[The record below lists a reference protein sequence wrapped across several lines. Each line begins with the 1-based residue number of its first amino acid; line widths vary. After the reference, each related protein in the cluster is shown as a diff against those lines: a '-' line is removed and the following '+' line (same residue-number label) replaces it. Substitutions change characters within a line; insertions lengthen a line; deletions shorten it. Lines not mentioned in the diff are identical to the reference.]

1 MAANNRP
8 QMKTGKGNPEH
19 QKGQTMTKNIL
30 TIIFCMAGSAAICWL
45 CDWNAKA
52 VAWALLFWAVL
63 AVSVA
68 GATLSEQIRAKK
80 NNRR

>member
-1 MAANNRP
+1 
-8 QMKTGKGNPEH
+8 
-19 QKGQTMTKNIL
+19 MTKNIL

-52 VAWALLFWAVL
+52 VAWTLLFWAVL

-68 GATLSEQIRAKK
+68 GATLSDYIEARKRMIKEVDDE
-80 NNRR
+80 

>member
-1 MAANNRP
+1 
-8 QMKTGKGNPEH
+8 MK
-19 QKGQTMTKNIL
+19 KNIL

-52 VAWALLFWAVL
+52 VAWTLLFWVVL

-68 GATLSEQIRAKK
+68 GATLSEYIEARKRMIK
-80 NNRR
+80 EDDDE